1 MEVAPVNLIGFLF
14 ICVLASIIG
23 SCFWAFH
30 HEKVENR
37 RAEEQREVGRR
48 EADRRE
54 NANFRQGQDAL
65 NRGDF
70 DLALSCA
77 NEEIRRDPA
86 RIRGHRMRGEA
97 LHKKGMDK
105 QAIEDYCRASDL
117 DAEDSDLYR
126 LRADSY
132 AALHLYSRAI
142 TDYSDAIRLNPA
154 DAAAIEGRKAAY
166 AARETHGDAPADDL
180 PVQNAITAELPFTR
194 AEDTHIRYDNDEP
207 SQLIPRPAATIA
219 LGPAKVFNPL
229 ALTGFILGL
238 TSVVLYVIGIIPIL
252 GIVFSAIGL
261 GRFNPETQKAKWMAG
276 WGLALSILFTIMYLT
291 RH

>member
-1 MEVAPVNLIGFLF
+1 VNLIGFLF
-14 ICVLASIIG
+14 LICLLASIIG
-23 SCFWAFH
+23 SCFWALH

-37 RAEEQREVGRR
+37 RAEEQREAGRR

-77 NEEIRRDPA
+77 NEEIKRDPA
-86 RIRGHRMRGEA
+86 RIRGHRMRGQT
-97 LHKKGMDK
+97 LHKKGMHK
-105 QAIEDYCRASDL
+105 QAIEDYCRALHL
-117 DAEDSDLYR
+117 DAEEGDLYR

-132 AALHLYSRAI
+132 AVLHLYSRAI
-142 TDYSDAIRLNPA
+142 ADYSNAIRLNPA
-154 DAAAIEGRKAAY
+154 DDAAIESRKAAY
-166 AARETHGDAPADDL
+166 AARERHGDAPADDF
-180 PVQNAITAELPFTR
+180 PEQNAITAELPSTR
-194 AEDTHIRYDNDEP
+194 AEDSRTHYDSDQP
-207 SQLIPRPAATIA
+207 SQLILQPAATLA
-219 LGPAKVFNPL
+219 LAPAKVFNPL

-238 TSVVLYVIGIIPIL
+238 TSVVLYAIGIIPIL

-276 WGLALSILFTIMYLT
+276 WGLTLSILFTIMFLT